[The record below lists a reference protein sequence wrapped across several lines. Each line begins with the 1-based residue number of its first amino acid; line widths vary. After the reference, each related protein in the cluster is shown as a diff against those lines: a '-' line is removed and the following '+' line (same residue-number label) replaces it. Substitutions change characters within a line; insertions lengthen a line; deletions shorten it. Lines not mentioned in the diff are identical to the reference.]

1 VLARASAAD
10 EDAPVIPWALRRCA
24 PSAAARA
31 NDLPHSGQMN
41 SPDPCLLA
49 LRVRGLGLL
58 ALRVRELGLL
68 APRVRELGLVAPR
81 VRELGLLAPRVRGL
95 CLVALRV
102 RGLTSPVLLTRQLRE
117 LRMPAYAEGGVSA
130 PLIAAASD
138 NNRQR
143 LRARTRRAKP
153 CRNQPVLALGFASA
167 AARAPAQG
175 RFHESRRR
183 PRLTER
189 RAVRQC
195 AARAA
200 ASTARW

>member
-1 VLARASAAD
+1 LARARAAD
-10 EDAPVIPWALRRCA
+10 EDAPVIPCALRRCA

-41 SPDPCLLA
+41 SPDRC
-49 LRVRGLGLL
+49 LL

-68 APRVRELGLVAPR
+68 ALR